1 MLEALFQLRCDGCG
15 ELFLGPL
22 KDEDG
27 GKVRL
32 LLLTAEL
39 AGWKVNRLARDVY
52 YGKAWCIACKPTK
65 STPSGPPSSG
75 PT

>member
-39 AGWKVNRLARDVY
+39 AGWKVNRLAQDVY
-52 YGKAWCIACKPTK
+52 YGYGKAWCIVCQGT
-65 STPSGPPSSG
+65 SETSE
-75 PT
+75 T